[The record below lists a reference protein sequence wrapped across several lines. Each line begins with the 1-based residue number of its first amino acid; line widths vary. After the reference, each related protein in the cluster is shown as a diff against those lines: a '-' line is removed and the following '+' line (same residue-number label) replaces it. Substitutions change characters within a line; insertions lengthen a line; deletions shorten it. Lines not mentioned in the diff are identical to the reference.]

1 MGVEEEATQIL
12 NRLGLTG
19 AQAKVYLAL
28 LKLEKATAKTISDN
42 SKVARQ
48 EVYRIL
54 VELEAKSLVERI
66 IAVPNKFKPVSI
78 EKGLSFLIG
87 EKREEVADVQKEA
100 NKLSIKI
107 RTLVKTRENKR
118 GKSQTGESEFVL
130 IPENKALLLRM
141 EKAVDATQKSIA
153 VIYPKEPFLQ
163 LLFNLSDKFKDALER
178 GVKIRCLLNEPLEAN
193 SCTPATVQAIAD
205 NPLFEIR
212 IISETPK
219 ENFWIY
225 DEKEVF
231 VSTCPVYD
239 YRLFPVLWTTATP
252 LIGISENY
260 FNTLWKKAAKVVKIT
275 KYTCLRS
282 AQDAGLFDN
291 ANDVRQQTY
300 RKQ

>member
-1 MGVEEEATQIL
+1 
-12 NRLGLTG
+12 
-19 AQAKVYLAL
+19 
-28 LKLEKATAKTISDN
+28 
-42 SKVARQ
+42 
-48 EVYRIL
+48 

-66 IAVPNKFKPVSI
+66 IAVPNEFKPVSI
-78 EKGLSFLIG
+78 ENGLSFLIE
-87 EKREEVADVQKEA
+87 EKRKEVADIQKEA
-100 NKLSIKI
+100 KKLSIKI
-107 RTLVKTRENKR
+107 TTLVKTRENKR

-141 EKAVDATQKSIA
+141 EKAVDATQKSID

-163 LLFNLSDKFKDALER
+163 VLFNLSDKFKDALER
-178 GVKIRCLLNEPLEAN
+178 GVKIRGLLNEPLEAN
-193 SCTPATVQAIAD
+193 SWPATVQAIAE

-212 IISETPK
+212 IIFETPK

-225 DEKEVF
+225 DDKEVL

-260 FNTLWKKAAKVVKIT
+260 FNTLWKKAAKVAKIT
-275 KYTCLRS
+275 KLTCLRS
-282 AQDAGLFDN
+282 AQHAGLFDN